1 LKAVIMA
8 GGEGSRLR
16 PLTCDRPKP
25 MVPICDKP
33 MMEYIVELLLEHNVR
48 DLAVTLQYLPEK
60 IKDYF
65 GNGEDFNV
73 NFVYFLEDEPLGTAG
88 SVKNASSFLD
98 ETFLV
103 ISGDCLTDINL
114 TEAMEFHRRNKAL
127 ATIVL
132 TPQENPLEYG
142 IVITDEKGKITRFLE
157 KPRWGEVFSDTVNTG
172 IYILEPEVLDYVPAG
187 KKFDFSK
194 DLFPLLMKNDQPL
207 FGCVLSGYWCDIG
220 SIEQYRQAHY
230 DILERKV
237 KLRLNAPEKEKGIWL
252 GEGVEIHKEAILQP
266 PLYIGR
272 NTRIGA
278 KAHLGSHTCL
288 GAYNRIGERATIK
301 KGISWSYVH
310 VGKGAVIRGG
320 VLANKV
326 RLEAEGGMYEGSVAG
341 DDGIIGNKAIIKPD
355 IKIWPCK
362 VVESG
367 AIVRDN
373 LIWSKRANCSLFGQ
387 NGIVGEL
394 NVCLTPDNMMRLG
407 SAFAF
412 VQGPNARLVIGS
424 DTWKPSKLL
433 KQAFI
438 VGLLAGGAEVID
450 IGFAPAPAVRLAVA
464 DLQAGGSIY
473 IHASSKNGESRI
485 HFFDKEGL
493 NIPQALERK
502 IEQVY
507 WRDDFTRADK
517 DRLGVL
523 RTIEGYDNI
532 YKEILLKNIAIE
544 KIKNAAFSLLLVNPS
559 LYMQTFLLP
568 VLQNLNFKVMVW
580 HPVNEGEAFED
591 NLSLQR
597 KDITQEMVN
606 RDFDLGF
613 WLSPSA
619 EDLILFDEKG
629 REISKDHYQALLT
642 LLAFKSGRF
651 TKLAMPLSASWV
663 HEYLARE
670 NKGSI
675 LRSKTSTR
683 HLQEKIKEINKT
695 RQNLYYPPD
704 YLQVDCLAGLLKIIE
719 YLAENKKKTL
729 SELIKEIPQINIRQ
743 KEIFCPW
750 DQKGMVM
757 RRLTQEAPNH
767 AVRVEMSDGIK
778 AYHPEG
784 WALVLPDPEKPSYQI
799 YGEGFTAEIA
809 ESLTDFYAD
818 RVKAL
823 QEGQG
828 KEERGLK

>member
-8 GGEGSRLR
+8 GGEGARLR

-33 MMEYIVELLLEHNVR
+33 MMEYIVELLLEHQIR

-65 GNGEDFNV
+65 GKGDDFNV
-73 NFVYFLEDEPLGTAG
+73 NFAYFLEEEPLGTAG

-114 TEAMEFHRRNKAL
+114 TEAMKFHRRSKAL
-127 ATIVL
+127 VTIVL

-142 IVITDEKGKITRFLE
+142 IVITEEDGRIVRFLE

-172 IYILEPEVLDYVPAG
+172 IYILEPEVLDYIPAG

-194 DLFPLLMKNDQPL
+194 DLFPLLMERNQPL
-207 FGCVLSGYWCDIG
+207 YGCVLSGYWCDIG

-230 DILERKV
+230 DILEGEV
-237 KLRLNAPEKEKGIWL
+237 QLRLNVPEREKGIWI
-252 GEGVEIHKEAILQP
+252 GENAEIDEKATLQP
-266 PLYIGR
+266 PLYIGH
-272 NTRIGA
+272 NTRVEA
-278 KAHLGSHTCL
+278 KAYLGSYSCL
-288 GAYNRIGERATIK
+288 GSYNRIGERATLK
-301 KGISWSYVH
+301 KSISWNNVH
-310 VGKGAVIRGG
+310 IGKGAVVRGG

-326 RLEAEGGMYEGSVAG
+326 RLEAKGVMYEGAVAG
-341 DDGIIGNKAIIKPD
+341 DESIIESKATIKPKV
-355 IKIWPCK
+355 KIWPCK
-362 VVESG
+362 TVESG
-367 AIVRDN
+367 ATVRDN

-387 NGIVGEL
+387 NGIAGEL
-394 NVCLTPDNMMRLG
+394 NVCLTPENMMRLG

-412 VQGPNARLVIGS
+412 VQGPNARLVIS
-424 DTWKPSKLL
+424 CDTWEPSKLL
-433 KQAFI
+433 KKAFI
-438 VGLLAGGAEVID
+438 VGMQAGGAEVVD
-450 IGFAPAPAVRLAVA
+450 IGFTPAPAARLAVA
-464 DLQAGGSIY
+464 DLPAGGGIY
-473 IHASSKNGESRI
+473 IHAFSKNGENKI
-485 HFFDKEGL
+485 YFFDKEGL

-507 WRDDFTRADK
+507 WRDDFPRADK
-517 DRLGVL
+517 DRLGEL

-532 YKEILLKNIAIE
+532 YKEILLKNIATA
-544 KIKNAAFSLLLVNPS
+544 KIQEASLSLLLVNPS
-559 LYMQTFLLP
+559 FYMQAFLLP
-568 VLQNLNFKVMVW
+568 VLQDLHFKVMVR
-580 HPVNEGEAFED
+580 HPADKTEPFEEA
-591 NLSLQR
+591 LPLQR
-597 KDITQEMVN
+597 QEVAREMAN

-613 WLSPSA
+613 WLAPSA
-619 EDLILFDEKG
+619 EDLVLFDEKG
-629 REISKDHYQALLT
+629 REVAKEQYQALLT

-651 TKLAMPLSASWV
+651 KKLALPLSASWV
-663 HEYLARE
+663 HEFLARE

-675 LRSKTSTR
+675 LRSKTSAR
-683 HLQEKIKEINKT
+683 HFQEKIKEINRNKT
-695 RQNLYYPPD
+695 NLYHPPD
-704 YLQVDCLAGLLKIIE
+704 YLQVDCLAGLLKLVE
-719 YLAENKKKTL
+719 YLAENKRKRL
-729 SELIKEIPQINIRQ
+729 SELIREIPQINMRQ

-750 DQKGMVM
+750 EQKGAVM

-767 AVRVEMSDGIK
+767 ALRVEMSDGIK
-778 AYHPEG
+778 AFHQEG

-818 RVKAL
+818 RVRAL
-823 QEGQG
+823 QE
-828 KEERGLK
+828 E